1 MIEELVAWSTEVFL
15 PYGPLGLFIVAF
27 IESSFFPIPPDLLLI
42 PLCLVTPGLS
52 LFYALVAMIGSVSGA
67 FLGYYIGLKGG
78 RPALNKVAGRAT
90 KKVEK
95 YFSRYGTWA
104 IAIAGFTPIP
114 YKIFTIAAGVF
125 KHDIKKVFL
134 ASLIGRSGRF
144 FLGAIVVM
152 LWGEEII
159 FFIENYFGLVTI
171 LIVAGVIAAYL
182 IYKRLMNSSNKNR
195 SS

>member
-1 MIEELVAWSTEVFL
+1 M
-15 PYGPLGLFIVAF
+15 
-27 IESSFFPIPPDLLLI
+27 
-42 PLCLVTPGLS
+42 
-52 LFYALVAMIGSVSGA
+52 
-67 FLGYYIGLKGG
+67 
-78 RPALNKVAGRAT
+78 LNL